1 MHGATVKIIGA
12 YIPRYFATLQ
22 WQCVR
27 LPFLQF
33 LSCSHFVTL
42 FSSIIL
48 YPTDFPSL
56 FLFRSLLLIF
66 PSHHAVSPFCL
77 GRSNLEGN
85 PGVRRQTTRRAA
97 SRRPGDNFWKVNRA
111 SGGAATG
118 KSNLVSSCGFVTRE
132 CGEAGREGVAMILRW
147 RREGRTEMGRER
159 MDCIHWGWGEML
171 FLSFNPSS

>member
-1 MHGATVKIIGA
+1 V
-12 YIPRYFATLQ
+12 YIPRCFATFSGSV
-22 WQCVR
+22 CV
-27 LPFLQF
+27 
-33 LSCSHFVTL
+33 
-42 FSSIIL
+42 FSSSVIVLLSFCYSFPPIIL

-77 GRSNLEGN
+77 GRSNPEGN

-132 CGEAGREGVAMILRW
+132 CGEAEREGGCYDIAVGVGKVEQR
-147 RREGRTEMGRER
+147 
-159 MDCIHWGWGEML
+159 WGETEWIAVTGDGEKCSSSVSTL
-171 FLSFNPSS
+171 RVSFSSIF